1 MIEISSNLTPDPNIF
16 KLMANFLKSS
26 KYSSFPSCQFLF
38 DSFIK
43 LLSSNSDNYH
53 SKSRAK
59 ELEMINKTMINL
71 IIDIEVSNSLPQNVL
86 SLVFPVKK
94 KIEDIINRIL
104 VANDDQDINQLE
116 RTLLKVLLSL
126 EDQDL
131 LIIINSGNM
140 KEKIQKK
147 TFSLLTIFKETKA
160 FDKKKEIKLIFILI
174 LMGKFYSISE
184 NTPENLNEISNL
196 TLRFLKKLLKSN
208 KFGFKTIGLLNLILS
223 LNSFT
228 NKPSDFKN
236 FDKIDIPSLVR
247 LLLDTILENLEK
259 QPTHIKFLK
268 LFKFLEIYL
277 QQLRHDKIKVELIE
291 VFLAFYFKFR
301 LLSTKTLNS
310 VKEIHNEKR
319 DSFSKNPSKSLI
331 QAGESFRGIFQ
342 EDSNKNY
349 LKIFKG
355 FKDLILGL
363 IIKGFEL
370 NITTNNGNREDQ
382 NIPCSNPEVNFM
394 MVFSK
399 NYLNKMLSI
408 ESSSIETTGN
418 SDTLQIIGPLGKGQ
432 ETIEEINVFACLK
445 GILKRSESQE
455 FRCFLFETI
464 NSKLKMMKFKG
475 NSRQQNSIFRMLF
488 KFNVKAALMILDI
501 DVYKKVIFDLFSRYE
516 DIQDEEMKSYILGL
530 ARNAIAKNSDKT
542 KVAYIISQE
551 SIRFCKVCF
560 YLKKKYI

>member
-1 MIEISSNLTPDPNIF
+1 
-16 KLMANFLKSS
+16 
-26 KYSSFPSCQFLF
+26 
-38 DSFIK
+38 
-43 LLSSNSDNYH
+43 
-53 SKSRAK
+53 
-59 ELEMINKTMINL
+59 MINL
-71 IIDIEVSNSLPQNVL
+71 IIDIEVSNSLPQNIL
-86 SLVFPVKK
+86 SLVLPVKK
-94 KIEDIINRIL
+94 KIEDMINRIL
-104 VANDDQDINQLE
+104 LANDDQDINPSE

-131 LIIINSGNM
+131 QIIINSGNL
-140 KEKIQKK
+140 KEKIQGK
-147 TFSLLTIFKETKA
+147 TLSLRTIFKETKA
-160 FDKKKEIKLIFILI
+160 FDKKKETKLIFTLI
-174 LMGKFYSISE
+174 FIGKFYAISE
-184 NTPENLNEISNL
+184 DTPENLNEISNL

-223 LNSFT
+223 VNSFT

-247 LLLDTILENLEK
+247 LLLETILENMEK
-259 QPTHIKFLK
+259 QPSHSKFLK
-268 LFKFLEIYL
+268 LFKFLESYL
-277 QQLRHDKIKVELIE
+277 LQLKHDKIKVELIE
-291 VFLAFYFKFR
+291 VFLSFYFKFR
-301 LLSTKTLNS
+301 LLSSKTLNN
-310 VKEIHNEKR
+310 VKEMHNEKR

-349 LKIFKG
+349 LKMFKG

-370 NITTNNGNREDQ
+370 NITTNNGNKEE
-382 NIPCSNPEVNFM
+382 NNMNNKECSNPEVNFM

-455 FRCFLFETI
+455 FRSFLFETI
-464 NSKLKMMKFKG
+464 NSKLKIMKFKG

-530 ARNAIAKNSDKT
+530 ARNAIAKNNDKT

-551 SIRFCKVCF
+551 SIRFCKVC
-560 YLKKKYI
+560 YIF